1 MIFDNIEQLR
11 LYEPLHKGIDT
22 VCRYLASHDLLIT
35 PHGRYELD
43 GDKVYL
49 SLGMNKG
56 KGDKAKLEVH
66 RRYIDI
72 QCVLYG
78 TDTIGWSP
86 FTEYLHDV
94 GPFDAQKD
102 IQFFTDTPQYRFSV
116 PSGTFAIFF
125 PSDAHAP
132 LGCAEETDVLK
143 AIFKLSIECS

>member
-1 MIFDNIEQLR
+1 MIFDLIERLR

-56 KGDKAKLEVH
+56 KGNKLKLEVH

-78 TDTIGWSP
+78 TDIIGWSP
-86 FTEYLHDV
+86 LNEYLHDD
-94 GPFDAQKD
+94 GPFNAQKD
-102 IQFFTDTPQYRFSV
+102 IQFFADTPQCRFAV
-116 PSGTFAIFF
+116 PSGTFAIFL

-132 LGCAEETDVLK
+132 LGCDEDSEVLK
-143 AIFKLSIECS
+143 AIFKLSIE